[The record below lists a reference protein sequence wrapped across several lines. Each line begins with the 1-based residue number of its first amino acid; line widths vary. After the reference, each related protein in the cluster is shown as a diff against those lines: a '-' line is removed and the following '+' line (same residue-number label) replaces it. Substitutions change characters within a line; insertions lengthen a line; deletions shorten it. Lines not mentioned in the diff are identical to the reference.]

1 MRPLFLRRS
10 VLALPLLFAGPA
22 FAAPEPAQ
30 VSTLVAKVDIPYEAF
45 TLPNGLRVLVH
56 TDRKAP
62 VVAVSVWYHV
72 GSKDEPAGKTGFAH
86 LFEHLMFNGSEN
98 APEDFFTP
106 LQQIGATDYNG
117 TTYFDRTNYFE
128 TVPTGAL
135 QTALF
140 LESDRMGHLL
150 GGIDQTKLDNQRG
163 VVQNEKRQGDNEPFG
178 LTEYTVQATLFPAG
192 HPYHHTTIGSMADLN
207 GASLAD
213 VKNWFRAR
221 YGPDNAVLVLAGDI
235 DANTAKPLVAKWF
248 GAIPRGPAITRV
260 EAPVPTLASPVTKV
274 LKDSVP
280 YTRVERRWAV
290 EGVNG
295 ADTTALQ
302 VAASVLGGLSSSRL
316 DNALVRGDQS
326 AISVSASVEPFEQVG
341 VFTISANVKPG
352 ADPVAVGKKID
363 AIVAELIKNGP
374 TADEVR
380 RVATRSISATIGGY
394 ESVGGFG
401 GKAVALAEGLVYSD
415 DPQKYKKDLAELA
428 AQTPATVRAA
438 TAKWLTRPV
447 FNLTIEPGT
456 RDTSPAAMA
465 LAGDN
470 ATGAEAAPAATP
482 AASVTTAAAA
492 AKPTRAAPAIGAFPP
507 LKFPAI
513 ERATLAN
520 GIPVYFARRSAVP
533 VVRVS
538 VSFDAGSSSDP
549 ADTLGLQSL
558 TMSLLD
564 EGTRTKSSVQI
575 AEAQER
581 LGATIASG
589 GGIDRSSVGLYAL
602 TPNLGASLDLLADVV
617 RNPAFNPKEVE
628 RLRGQQLAAIS
639 AQLSQPNGIASYV
652 LPGKLYG
659 AAYPYGRPFSGLG
672 DAASVRKISRD
683 SIVRFHHDW
692 LYASNAA
699 IFVVG
704 DTDMTTL
711 KPLLESSFG
720 NWPTDRMARP
730 RKAFTA
736 PIPAN
741 AASKIYLVD
750 RPGSPQS
757 VIAGGQVLANEG
769 KDDALLVLRQAN
781 DVLGGSFLSRL
792 NTDLRETKGW
802 SYGVSANI
810 PSLENRAMY
819 SINAPVQADRTGDAV
834 AALIGDIKTFLGPK
848 GTTPAELERTTNGSI
863 RELPGNFET
872 SDAVLSAM
880 QRIIYLGRPDNFYTT
895 LADRYRAMTVAD
907 FDKAARAA
915 IDPDKLVFVVVGD
928 AAKVKPQLDK
938 LGLPIE
944 TVQLPAA
951 K

>member
-1 MRPLFLRRS
+1 MRPMPHRR
-10 VLALPLLFAGPA
+10 LLIALPLLFAGPA
-22 FAAPEPAQ
+22 YAAPEPAQ
-30 VSTLVAKVDIPYEAF
+30 VAALVAKVDIPYEAF

-62 VVAVSVWYHV
+62 VVALSVWYHV

-106 LQQIGATDYNG
+106 LQQIGGTDYNG
-117 TTYFDRTNYFE
+117 TTWFDRTNYFE

-178 LTEYTVQATLFPAG
+178 LTEYTVQATLFPVG

-207 GASLAD
+207 GASLTD

-235 DANTAKPLVAKWF
+235 DAKTAKPLVTKWF
-248 GAIPRGPAITRV
+248 GDIPRGPAITRV
-260 EAPVPTLASPVTKV
+260 EAPVPTLAAPVTKV
-274 LKDSVP
+274 LKDRVP

-295 ADTTALQ
+295 ADTTALE

-326 AISVSASVEPFEQVG
+326 AISVSASVEAFEQVG
-341 VFTISANVKPG
+341 IFTISANVKPG

-363 AIVAELIKNGP
+363 AIVADFLKNGP

-428 AQTPATVRAA
+428 AQTPATVMAA
-438 TAKWLTRPV
+438 SRKWLSRPV
-447 FNLTIEPGT
+447 FNLTIEPGP

-465 LAGDN
+465 LAGDD
-470 ATGAEAAPAATP
+470 ATGAAPAP
-482 AASVTTAAAA
+482 AVTTASVPP
-492 AKPTRAAPAIGAFPP
+492 KPTRTAPPVGAFPP

-513 ERATLAN
+513 ERTTLAN
-520 GIPVYFARRSAVP
+520 GISVYFARRPAVP

-538 VSFDAGSSSDP
+538 VSFDAGSSADP

-558 TMSLLD
+558 TMALLD
-564 EGTRTKSSVQI
+564 EGTKTKTSVQL

-581 LGATIASG
+581 LGATISSG
-589 GGIDRSSVGLYAL
+589 GGIDRSNVGLYAL
-602 TPNLGASLDLLADVV
+602 TPNLGASLDLLADIV
-617 RNPAFNPKEVE
+617 RNPAFDPKEVE

-639 AQLSQPNGIASYV
+639 AQLSQPNGVASYV

-672 DAASVRKISRD
+672 DAASVAKISRD
-683 SIVRFHHDW
+683 AIAGFHHDW
-692 LYASNAA
+692 LYAGNAA

-704 DTDMTTL
+704 DTDMATL

-730 RKAFTA
+730 RKSFAA

-741 AASKIYLVD
+741 AATKIYLVD

-769 KDDALLVLRQAN
+769 KDDALIVLRQAN

-802 SYGVSANI
+802 SYGVSASI
-810 PSLENRAMY
+810 PTLENRVPYM
-819 SINAPVQADRTGDAV
+819 INAPVQADRTGDSV
-834 AALIGDIKTFLGPK
+834 AALIADIKTFLGPK
-848 GTTPAELERTTNGSI
+848 GTTPEELERTVNGSI

-872 SDAVLSAM
+872 SDAVLGAM
-880 QRIIYLGRPDNFYTT
+880 QRIIYLGRPDNFYET
-895 LADRYRAMTVAD
+895 LADRYRAMTAAD

-915 IDPDKLVFVVVGD
+915 IDPNKLVFVVVGD
-928 AAKVKPQLDK
+928 AAKVKPQLEK
-938 LGLPIE
+938 LGLPLE
-944 TVQLPAA
+944 TVQLPVA

>member
-1 MRPLFLRRS
+1 MPHRR
-10 VLALPLLFAGPA
+10 LIIALPLLFAGPA
-22 FAAPEPAQ
+22 YAAPEPAQ
-30 VSTLVAKVDIPYEAF
+30 VSALIAKVDIPYEAF

-62 VVAVSVWYHV
+62 VVALSVWYHV

-106 LQQIGATDYNG
+106 LQQIGGTDYNG
-117 TTYFDRTNYFE
+117 TTWFDRTNYFE

-150 GGIDQTKLDNQRG
+150 GGLDQTKLDNQRG

-178 LTEYTVQATLFPAG
+178 LTEYTVQATLFPVG

-207 GASLAD
+207 GASLTD

-235 DANTAKPLVAKWF
+235 DANAARPLVTKWF

-260 EAPVPTLASPVTKV
+260 EAPVPTLAAPVTKV
-274 LKDSVP
+274 LKDRVP
-280 YTRVERRWAV
+280 YTRIERRWAV

-326 AISVSASVEPFEQVG
+326 AISVSASVEAFEQVG
-341 VFTISANVKPG
+341 IFTISANVKPG
-352 ADPVAVGKKID
+352 GDPVAVGKKVD
-363 AIVAELIKNGP
+363 AIVADFIRNGP

-428 AQTPATVRAA
+428 AQTPATVVAA
-438 TAKWLTRPV
+438 SRKWLSRPV
-447 FNLTIEPGT
+447 FNLTIEPGP

-465 LAGDN
+465 LAGDD
-470 ATGAEAAPAATP
+470 ATGATPAPAVKT
-482 AASVTTAAAA
+482 ASVPP
-492 AKPTRAAPAIGAFPP
+492 KRTRAAPPIGAFPP

-513 ERATLAN
+513 ERATLGN
-520 GIPVYFARRSAVP
+520 GIPVYFARRPAVP

-538 VSFDAGSSSDP
+538 VSFDAGSSADP
-549 ADTLGLQSL
+549 ANTLGLQSL
-558 TMSLLD
+558 TMALLD
-564 EGTRTKSSVQI
+564 EGTKTRTSVQL

-581 LGATIASG
+581 LGATISSG

-602 TPNLGASLDLLADVV
+602 TPNLGASLDLLADIV
-617 RNPAFNPKEVE
+617 RNPVFDPREVE

-639 AQLSQPNGIASYV
+639 AQLSQPNGVASYV

-659 AAYPYGRPFSGLG
+659 TAYPYGRPFSGQG
-672 DAASVRKISRD
+672 DAASVGKISRD
-683 SIVRFHHDW
+683 AIAGFHHDW
-692 LYASNAA
+692 LYAGNAA

-704 DTDMTTL
+704 DTDMATL

-730 RKAFTA
+730 RKSFAA

-741 AASKIYLVD
+741 AATKIYLVD

-757 VIAGGQVLANEG
+757 VIVGGQVLANEG
-769 KDDALLVLRQAN
+769 KDDALVVLRQAN

-802 SYGVSANI
+802 SYGVSASI
-810 PSLENRAMY
+810 PTLENRVAY
-819 SINAPVQADRTGDAV
+819 TINAPVQADRTGDSV
-834 AALIGDIKTFLGPK
+834 AALIADIKTFLGPK
-848 GTTPAELERTTNGSI
+848 GTTPEELERTVNGSI

-880 QRIIYLGRPDNFYTT
+880 QRIIYLGRPDNFYET
-895 LADRYRAMTVAD
+895 LADRYRAMTAAD

-915 IDPDKLVFVVVGD
+915 IDPNKLVFVVVGD

-938 LGLPIE
+938 LGLPLE
-944 TVQLPAA
+944 TVQLPVA